1 MASARFPAVP
11 AAAGHYESFYLK
23 AAHPS
28 QPRGLW
34 LRYTVHK
41 PPGAAATGSLWFTLF
56 DREVQAAP
64 FAVKQTLPRGERSEP
79 GVDPHR

>member
-56 DREVQAAP
+56 DREVQAR
-64 FAVKQTLPRGERSEP
+64 TLRREADAARGERSGP
-79 GVDPHR
+79 GVDPNR